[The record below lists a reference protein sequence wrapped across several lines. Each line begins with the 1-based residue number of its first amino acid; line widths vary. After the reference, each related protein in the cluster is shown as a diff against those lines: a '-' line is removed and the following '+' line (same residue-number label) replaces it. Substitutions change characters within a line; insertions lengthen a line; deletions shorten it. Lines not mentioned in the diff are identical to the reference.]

1 MSSEHPKNKVVEL
14 KGQMAEALNELGN
27 AFGAKLKELS
37 EYLHGLE
44 KHEVHAILSA
54 SHHHPYYATL
64 GLQYVPAGDIIDKPI
79 KRGRKP
85 NVAKKAA
92 IRPAKATRK
101 AVKTK
106 FALSDV
112 KATEYLKVIGKGEK
126 SAKEIEKA
134 LKIMNASNAINY
146 LKSKGLIKLSKQI
159 GLKKFY
165 KVA

>member
-54 SHHHPYYATL
+54 KHHYPYYASL
-64 GLQYVPAGDIIDKPI
+64 GLQYAPI
-79 KRGRKP
+79 GAIVDNPVKRGRKAKG
-85 NVAKKAA
+85 VKKAA
-92 IRPAKATRK
+92 IKPAKAASK
-101 AVKTK
+101 AIKAK

-112 KATEYLKVIGKGEK
+112 KANEYLKVIGKGEK

-134 LKIMNASNAINY
+134 LKIKNASNAINY
-146 LKSKGLIKLSKQI
+146 LKSKGLIKLSNQI